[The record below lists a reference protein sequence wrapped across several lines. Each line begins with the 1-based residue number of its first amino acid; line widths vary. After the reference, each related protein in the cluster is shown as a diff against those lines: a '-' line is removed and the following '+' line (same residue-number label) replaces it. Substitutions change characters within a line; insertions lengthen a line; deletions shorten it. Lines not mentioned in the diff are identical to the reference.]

1 MKKAGHHH
9 NMTPPLTARHSSTL
23 SLRSPASSPNLS
35 VRSAISSP
43 PTIKIEDSVL
53 EFPDSASE
61 SEAPTNES
69 EGSSASSSQQ
79 KIFQLPPINCWV
91 PKGESM
97 FTSILDSR
105 SPQIYRRTT
114 TPTSKTASYPP
125 SPQNDLQSSRVSW
138 PQFSQA
144 EPLVPASIVE
154 NTSSDIG
161 QVEGAKDVHST
172 KSPKLLRKCTSFDL
186 ERSKPFPSRS
196 SMTSPMLLRK
206 NTSLDDTHSSVPNT
220 SEPNLVGSPKQSE
233 SYNQEKDCKKIV
245 HKEEDENIIAGGAAL
260 EVPHCESKANVSYN
274 GTCTQSIAGDNTVQY
289 LVKSITGEFDA
300 SRIKK
305 SLEDPSVPKANMF
318 GDNYKEHTP
327 AEFSGVNETDLKG
340 QVSQSET
347 VKILQ
352 KNTVSAEKDKE
363 GKFKKSKTED
373 VNGHVGTEDS
383 KKSTKV
389 DYDSKGSPKAQNTS
403 KSKLTKGSSKEGN
416 SGIKPRSKTPASTV
430 KSALLTSAAKL
441 KAIGRKSPVTLL
453 SYKSHSISI
462 PDHSRKVPRPS
473 STSELNPGLRP
484 RTGRIHQTES
494 SPTVLVASVDVAKE
508 NLKEKQIKGRSVSP
522 TLNKS
527 EVNKRQQKV
536 LEKQPDLKK
545 TQGLRK
551 SPVSK
556 PAQTVTAKTKASTS
570 TADEKKVKPE
580 RMVTSKS
587 AGEKQVKS
595 VQSKV
600 DSSVKHSKE
609 EKAGA
614 SGAVRGQR
622 SGMEPSVPQQKS
634 KKLSKHDSSV
644 VKEEKVKTRQTA
656 KRGSISSINSDSAR
670 PTGHFHDCCH
680 SRKRLAKK

>member
-1 MKKAGHHH
+1 
-9 NMTPPLTARHSSTL
+9 MTPPLAARHSSTL

-35 VRSAISSP
+35 IRSAISSP

-53 EFPDSASE
+53 ELPDSASE
-61 SEAPTNES
+61 SEVPTNES

-79 KIFQLPPINCWV
+79 KIFQLPPINSWV

-105 SPQIYRRTT
+105 SPQIYRRTA

-125 SPQNDLQSSRVSW
+125 SPQNDLQASRVSW

-144 EPLVPASIVE
+144 QPLVPASIAE
-154 NTSSDIG
+154 NTTSDIG
-161 QVEGAKDVHST
+161 HVEGVKDVQST

-206 NTSLDDTHSSVPNT
+206 NTSLDDTHSVPNT
-220 SEPNLVGSPKQSE
+220 SDPNVVGSPRQAE
-233 SYNQEKDCKKIV
+233 SFNQEKDCKKIV
-245 HKEEDENIIAGGAAL
+245 LKEEDENIIAGGAAL

-289 LVKSITGEFDA
+289 LVKSITSEFDA
-300 SRIKK
+300 ARIKK
-305 SLEDPSVPKANMF
+305 SLEDPPIPKTDMF

-327 AEFSGVNETDLKG
+327 AEISGVNETDLKG

-347 VKILQ
+347 VKRLE
-352 KNTVSAEKDKE
+352 KNTVSAEKDKG
-363 GKFKKSKTED
+363 GKFKKSKTAD
-373 VNGHVGTEDS
+373 INGHVGTEDS
-383 KKSTKV
+383 KNSTKE
-389 DYDSKGSPKAQNTS
+389 DNDSKGSPKAQNTKTS

-416 SGIKPRSKTPASTV
+416 SGVKPRSKTPASTV

-441 KAIGRKSPVTLL
+441 KAIGRRSPVTLL

-473 STSELNPGLRP
+473 STSELNPSARP
-484 RTGRIHQTES
+484 KTGRIHQTES

-508 NLKEKQIKGRSVSP
+508 NLKENRIKGRSVSP

-527 EVNKRQQKV
+527 DVNKRQQQV
-536 LEKQPDLKK
+536 LEKQPELKK

-551 SPVSK
+551 SPVSR
-556 PAQTVTAKTKASTS
+556 PALPVIGKVKASTS

-580 RMVTSKS
+580 RMVTSKL
-587 AGEKQVKS
+587 AGDKQVKS
-595 VQSKV
+595 LKSKV

-609 EKAGA
+609 EKTGI
-614 SGAVRGQR
+614 SSAVRGQR
-622 SGMEPSVPQQKS
+622 SGTEPSVPQQKG
-634 KKLSKHDSSV
+634 KKISKHDSSA
-644 VKEEKVKTRQTA
+644 VKEEKVKTRQSA

-670 PTGHFHDCCH
+670 PTGHLHDCCH
-680 SRKRLAKK
+680 SRKRLEKK